1 MCNKRRIWGS
11 ADRPRLVINK
21 SNTAMSC
28 QLINDDEKKVL
39 AYCSS
44 REKGKKNCNVNG
56 AQKVGEE
63 MGEKMKSLGIEHVV
77 FDRCHHIFHGKVKA
91 LVDGVLSKIDK

>member
-1 MCNKRRIWGS
+1 MCNKRKIWGS

-44 REKGKKNCNVNG
+44 REKGKKNCNVND
-56 AQKVGEE
+56 AQKVGEN
-63 MGEKMKSLGIEHVV
+63 MGEKIKSLGIEDVV
-77 FDRCHHIFHGKVKA
+77 FDRCHHIFHGKIKA
-91 LVDGVLSKIDK
+91 LVDGVLSKINS